1 MIPPS
6 SRQTMQPRHLV
17 AGLLTLLQA
26 LATLTSA
33 ELKVNFGSLRWP
45 LAMLAAATGLVMI
58 GMTLLLVAG
67 VLALAELV
75 GAIAA
80 TAIVAVV
87 AGLTGLALGW
97 TSLSRLEQARLAP
110 RRSIATLAAQI
121 DRVAELTKNDPEH
134 DGDALK
140 DKAHD

>member
-33 ELKVNFGSLRWP
+33 ELKANFGSLRWP
-45 LAMLAAATGLVMI
+45 LAMLAAATGLLMI

-67 VLALAELV
+67 VLALAQLV
-75 GAIAA
+75 GATAA
-80 TAIVAVV
+80 TAIVAAI

-97 TSLSRLEQARLAP
+97 TGLSRLEKVNLAP

-121 DRVAELTKNDPEH
+121 DRFAELTKND
-134 DGDALK
+134 DDAQK
-140 DKAHD
+140 DNAHD